1 MKINPTEIFAIA
13 QKSCITVKRMHQKI
27 ITKTR
32 ERKTTVKRKT
42 TTQLQTSTSTLNHWE
57 KKTKTI
63 ESFVYFTFTGWKPKH
78 GNIAGFAAKPAVNIY
93 IYI

>member
-1 MKINPTEIFAIA
+1 METTHIHTYTYIYKYKNKMKINPTEIFAIA

-42 TTQLQTSTSTLNHWE
+42 TTQLQTSTSTLNH
-57 KKTKTI
+57 
-63 ESFVYFTFTGWKPKH
+63 
-78 GNIAGFAAKPAVNIY
+78 
-93 IYI
+93 